1 MRKYIK
7 KLKLNL
13 FLQFLFSLLWTF
25 TNVFI
30 PYINIML
37 FNNLEALSW
46 KFVTSL
52 ILMYFMLIALNSL
65 FQYIYQR
72 LEWKM
77 SATFR
82 RDLQKDLFLKVITLP
97 SELFQKQTESEYVAI
112 FNNDVE
118 ALDSD
123 YLSPIV
129 DIARSLVQFT
139 VYAVAL
145 VVFVDWRVA
154 CVVILVTLGAV
165 CVPYLVANK
174 LSIRRKAQLRSY
186 EKYFD
191 KLNELLC
198 SKHLVSLFTLKGI
211 NRRHEISSDE
221 AQQSLFN
228 YGEFKTFAN
237 VTNGFVML
245 MVSFSSFT
253 TISILLLKG
262 EIMVGAAVASFSY
275 IENFIYPIRY
285 ILTDINMIHSVKQTR
300 IRIEDLLAFETYA
313 LKETD
318 SVDFEEI
325 LVQGLSVNYGNNL
338 ILDKVD
344 LRIKN
349 GEKIAIIGETGSGK
363 SSLLKALLLAD
374 NQNPVFIDGIRSGE
388 SYITLNSFYSS
399 QQEVIF
405 SETLEDNITI
415 FGSYPL
421 NTEYADL
428 AKEILHKE
436 TCEVI
441 KPKKISGGEKQII
454 AFIRAL
460 NSNKDLLLFDEP
472 FSSVDAILSETLTT
486 FLCMQKNAVLLVTHD
501 TSKDNLSKFD
511 KVLKVKNKNVETYVN
526 LSE

>member
-1 MRKYIK
+1 M
-7 KLKLNL
+7 
-13 FLQFLFSLLWTF
+13 
-25 TNVFI
+25 
-30 PYINIML
+30 
-37 FNNLEALSW
+37 
-46 KFVTSL
+46 
-52 ILMYFMLIALNSL
+52 
-65 FQYIYQR
+65 
-72 LEWKM
+72 
-77 SATFR
+77 
-82 RDLQKDLFLKVITLP
+82 
-97 SELFQKQTESEYVAI
+97 
-112 FNNDVE
+112 
-118 ALDSD
+118 
-123 YLSPIV
+123 
-129 DIARSLVQFT
+129 
-139 VYAVAL
+139 
-145 VVFVDWRVA
+145 
-154 CVVILVTLGAV
+154 
-165 CVPYLVANK
+165 
-174 LSIRRKAQLRSY
+174 
-186 EKYFD
+186 
-191 KLNELLC
+191 
-198 SKHLVSLFTLKGI
+198 
-211 NRRHEISSDE
+211 
-221 AQQSLFN
+221 
-228 YGEFKTFAN
+228 
-237 VTNGFVML
+237 
-245 MVSFSSFT
+245 
-253 TISILLLKG
+253 
-262 EIMVGAAVASFSY
+262 
-275 IENFIYPIRY
+275 
-285 ILTDINMIHSVKQTR
+285 
-300 IRIEDLLAFETYA
+300 
-313 LKETD
+313 
-318 SVDFEEI
+318 

-472 FSSVDAILSETLTT
+472 FSSVDAKLSETLTT